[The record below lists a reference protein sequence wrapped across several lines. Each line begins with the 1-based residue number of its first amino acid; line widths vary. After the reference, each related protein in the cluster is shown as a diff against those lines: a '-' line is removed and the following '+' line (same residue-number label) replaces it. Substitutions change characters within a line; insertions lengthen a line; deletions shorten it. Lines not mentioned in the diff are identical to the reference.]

1 MRKMPNLGV
10 FSDFRSLLDVGG
22 RMDKCIRTVFLRFD
36 HEKTFPLRRQ
46 SARDDSEALFGPRTP
61 HPPTGSI
68 SIFAKVFEDQDGS
81 TDRVVAVGPLGGN
94 GRFLNDDIP
103 SPNLQVVRGLLLG
116 YLPAKLRPE
125 WHQRKR

>member
-1 MRKMPNLGV
+1 MTARP
-10 FSDFRSLLDVGG
+10 
-22 RMDKCIRTVFLRFD
+22 FL
-36 HEKTFPLRRQ
+36 
-46 SARDDSEALFGPRTP
+46 ARERLA
-61 HPPTGSI
+61 PPTGSI

-81 TDRVVAVGPLGGN
+81 TDRVVAVGLLGGN

-125 WHQRKR
+125 WHQQTVTRQQ